1 MMTYAAINILILS
14 AFLLIV
20 GLYKPKFLLFW
31 QDKPKRLTI
40 IIICS
45 ILLMIGG
52 TLFGEGTRQK
62 QIAKEAEIK
71 AKAPQAPSKPESD
84 VPVTNIK

>member
-14 AFLLIV
+14 ALLLIV

-31 QDKPKRLTI
+31 QDTPKRLTI

-62 QIAKEAEIK
+62 QIAIDAEIK
-71 AKAPQAPSKPESD
+71 AKTPQLPSKPESD
-84 VPVTNIK
+84 VPTTVAQ